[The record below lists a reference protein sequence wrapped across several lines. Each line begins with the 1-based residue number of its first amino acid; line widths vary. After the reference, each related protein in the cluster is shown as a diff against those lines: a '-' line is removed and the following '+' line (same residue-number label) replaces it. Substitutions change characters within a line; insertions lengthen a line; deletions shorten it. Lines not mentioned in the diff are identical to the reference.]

1 VSIRLGINPLSWTI
15 DDLPEVGGETPLETC
30 LREARAAGFEGVE
43 LGCKFPRT
51 APELRTALAPYG
63 LALVSGWY
71 STNLLLRDAAAEF
84 EAMRPHRELLADLGC
99 EVVGPAPNMAAAR
112 ELAESDGPIDAAMM
126 DVHIR
131 GDVVFALCEVLA
143 ARGVPFVLT
152 SGYADWQMPDKW
164 EDRPR
169 LQKPY
174 TIDQVEE
181 ALAQLIGA

>member
-1 VSIRLGINPLSWTI
+1 VSEDARLKGRRILVVEDSPV
-15 DDLPEVGGETPLETC
+15 VGP
-30 LREARAAGFEGVE
+30 F
-43 LGCKFPRT
+43 T
-51 APELRTALAPYG
+51 A
-63 LALVSGWY
+63 
-71 STNLLLRDAAAEF
+71 
-84 EAMRPHRELLADLGC
+84 ELLADLGC

-112 ELAESDGPIDAAMM
+112 ELAESDEPIDAAMM

-164 EDRPR
+164 DDRPR

-174 TIDQVEE
+174 TLEQVED
-181 ALAQLIGA
+181 ALARLIGA

>member
-1 VSIRLGINPLSWTI
+1 MSEDARLKGRRILVVEDSPV
-15 DDLPEVGGETPLETC
+15 VGP
-30 LREARAAGFEGVE
+30 F
-43 LGCKFPRT
+43 T
-51 APELRTALAPYG
+51 A
-63 LALVSGWY
+63 
-71 STNLLLRDAAAEF
+71 
-84 EAMRPHRELLADLGC
+84 ELLADLGC

-112 ELAESDGPIDAAMM
+112 ELAEGAEPIDAAMM

-174 TIDQVEE
+174 TVEQVED
-181 ALAQLIGA
+181 ALARLIGA

>member
-1 VSIRLGINPLSWTI
+1 MSSQGSSTEDRA
-15 DDLPEVGGETPLETC
+15 EVTGESGLKGRRI
-30 LREARAAGFEGVE
+30 LVVE
-43 LGCKFPRT
+43 DSPVVGPFT
-51 APELRTALAPYG
+51 A
-63 LALVSGWY
+63 
-71 STNLLLRDAAAEF
+71 
-84 EAMRPHRELLADLGC
+84 ELLADLGC

-112 ELAESDGPIDAAMM
+112 ELVESGDKIDAAMM

-131 GDVVFALCEVLA
+131 GDVVFALCDVLA

-174 TIDQVEE
+174 TIGDVEE
-181 ALAQLIGA
+181 ALIALVG